1 MDNHHL
7 LKSWTI
13 CNYET
18 FVIKDP
24 LLCFAKAEDAFG
36 YRKKNKLFIHI
47 LA

>member
-7 LKSWTI
+7 LKGWTI
-13 CNYET
+13 SNYEK

-36 YRKKNKLFIHI
+36 YRKTSYSFQF
-47 LA
+47 